1 MSESG
6 PIGNGLNVGTPELT
20 SFKRGG
26 CSRAPRLLEGENL
39 MHLSQVSR
47 SQFGVIHPSGNLLF
61 EFIETAA

>member
-1 MSESG
+1 
-6 PIGNGLNVGTPELT
+6 
-20 SFKRGG
+20 
-26 CSRAPRLLEGENL
+26 